1 MGELSFFL
9 GIEAIQSDH
18 GLYLSQRCY
27 ILDLLIRS
35 KMDKAKP
42 CVTPM
47 LTSQSL
53 IKFACIPFHDPH
65 LYRSVVGGLQ
75 YLSFTQ
81 PDLAF
86 AVHKVSKYM
95 QNPME
100 PHWAVV
106 KRILRYLNTISHALL
121 IQPTTDLKLHTFSDA
136 DWASDHGD
144 RSTEVEYKALAN
156 AATKIQW
163 IKYLLTNL
171 CVPIA
176 HSLILW
182 CDNIGATY
190 LASNPLFHARTKHIE
205 IDFHYVHDQ
214 VLRGQLHVQF
224 VSTKDQYADALTK
237 PLTSSRLSLTL
248 IVNGRLERD
257 GTTVV
262 GSIK

>member
-9 GIEAIQSDH
+9 GIEAIRSDH
-18 GLYLSQRCY
+18 GLYLSQRRY

-144 RSTEVEYKALAN
+144 RRS
-156 AATKIQW
+156 
-163 IKYLLTNL
+163 
-171 CVPIA
+171 
-176 HSLILW
+176 
-182 CDNIGATY
+182 IGAYCVY
-190 LASNPLFHARTKHIE
+190 LGNN
-205 IDFHYVHDQ
+205 
-214 VLRGQLHVQF
+214 
-224 VSTKDQYADALTK
+224 
-237 PLTSSRLSLTL
+237 L
-248 IVNGRLERD
+248 I
-257 GTTVV
+257 
-262 GSIK
+262 

>member
-1 MGELSFFL
+1 MTDQLQALGFIGSQADHSLYVYHHGSILIYFLIFVDDIIIITGVDVHVINKVISLLQDNFAVKDMGELSFFL

-106 KRILRYLNTISHALL
+106 KRILHYLKNTIEKNAL
-121 IQPTTDLKLHTFSDA
+121 DSK
-136 DWASDHGD
+136 
-144 RSTEVEYKALAN
+144 
-156 AATKIQW
+156 
-163 IKYLLTNL
+163 
-171 CVPIA
+171 
-176 HSLILW
+176 
-182 CDNIGATY
+182 
-190 LASNPLFHARTKHIE
+190 
-205 IDFHYVHDQ
+205 
-214 VLRGQLHVQF
+214 
-224 VSTKDQYADALTK
+224 
-237 PLTSSRLSLTL
+237 
-248 IVNGRLERD
+248 
-257 GTTVV
+257 
-262 GSIK
+262 

>member
-121 IQPTTDLKLHTFSDA
+121 IQPTTDLKLQTSSDA
-136 DWASDHGD
+136 NWASNCDD
-144 RSTEVEYKALAN
+144 RRSVHAYS
-156 AATKIQW
+156 I
-163 IKYLLTNL
+163 YLGNNL
-171 CVPIA
+171 I
-176 HSLILW
+176 S
-182 CDNIGATY
+182 
-190 LASNPLFHARTKHIE
+190 
-205 IDFHYVHDQ
+205 
-214 VLRGQLHVQF
+214 
-224 VSTKDQYADALTK
+224 
-237 PLTSSRLSLTL
+237 
-248 IVNGRLERD
+248 
-257 GTTVV
+257 
-262 GSIK
+262 